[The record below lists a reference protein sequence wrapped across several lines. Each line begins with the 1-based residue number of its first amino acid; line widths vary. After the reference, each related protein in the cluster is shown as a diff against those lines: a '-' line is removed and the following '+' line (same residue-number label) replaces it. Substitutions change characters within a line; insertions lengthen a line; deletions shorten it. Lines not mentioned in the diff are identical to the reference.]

1 MDYHEQHLGSA
12 YQMNGLKFTLRPG
25 GCGTL
30 IPAELSVRST
40 RSGDLRKFMPV
51 STASCGDRY
60 HGLGAEHEFYHQ
72 CDKCYEKEHREAA
85 AAAA

>member
-1 MDYHEQHLGSA
+1 M
-12 YQMNGLKFTLRPG
+12 
-25 GCGTL
+25 
-30 IPAELSVRST
+30 IPAEQSVRST
-40 RSGDLRKFMPV
+40 LSGDFSGFMPV

-72 CDKCYEKEHREAA
+72 CEKCHEKEHREAA

>member
-1 MDYHEQHLGSA
+1 MT
-12 YQMNGLKFTLRPG
+12 GLKFTKKPA
-25 GCGTL
+25 GCGEN
-30 IPAELSVRST
+30 IPAGESVRAT
-40 RSGDLRKFMPV
+40 KDGRLEKFMPV
-51 STASCGDRY
+51 SSISCGDRY